1 MTTKTRQVMI
11 CAAIVFGMGAEQA
24 GAQGGPHGKAAV
36 NARECVRVA
45 TYFHYRELLF
55 RAKAQ
60 ETIDRYANQLSRYPM
75 ATKTVTRAEVVERQ
89 YSEYLLKAD
98 ENARMAAG
106 YDAILLE
113 LGMKGWNGSGT
124 VVSVKDLR
132 DSGQLGN

>member
-1 MTTKTRQVMI
+1 
-11 CAAIVFGMGAEQA
+11 
-24 GAQGGPHGKAAV
+24 
-36 NARECVRVA
+36 
-45 TYFHYRELLF
+45 
-55 RAKAQ
+55 
-60 ETIDRYANQLSRYPM
+60 M